1 MKTITI
7 AVSTLALIGTAA
19 EAAPGDRRA
28 AFKERAQE
36 RFQTIDQNKDGT
48 LSHDELMAQAQ
59 VRFDEFDQDGN
70 GIILL
75 EELPVKMP
83 LPGRASRRLERM
95 QENLDLKGASD
106 EQRQRLEEKAEKRRP
121 TRVKFMARLDR
132 DENEQLDVE
141 EFAAPMIK
149 RYKRADINGDGSV
162 TQSEFD
168 EALERGMRK
177 RRGERSRRR

>member
-1 MKTITI
+1 MKITTI
-7 AVSTLALIGTAA
+7 AVSTLALLSVAA
-19 EAAPGDRRA
+19 EAQPGDRKA

-36 RFQTIDQNKDGT
+36 RFQTIDQNQDGV

-59 VRFDEFDQDGN
+59 TKFAEFDQDGN

-83 LPGRASRRLERM
+83 LPGRAQRRIERM
-95 QENLDLKGASD
+95 QEKMESRGATD
-106 EQRQRLEEKAEKRRP
+106 EQLSRLEERAEERRP
-121 TRVKFMARLDR
+121 TRVKFMARFDQ

-168 EALERGMRK
+168 EALDRGMRK
-177 RRGERSRRR
+177 HRGERSRRR